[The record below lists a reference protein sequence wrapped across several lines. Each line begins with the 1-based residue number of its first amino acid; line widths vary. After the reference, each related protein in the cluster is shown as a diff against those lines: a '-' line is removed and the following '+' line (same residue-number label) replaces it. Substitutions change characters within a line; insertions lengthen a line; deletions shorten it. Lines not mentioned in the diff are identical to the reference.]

1 MNLVKVAELL
11 KNAPDQALV
20 QELNN
25 PSGGMPSYM
34 VISELER
41 RKKMRAAYQRDAQ
54 APQTSV
60 AEDAEQEVAARMA
73 PAMGLG
79 SMPQAQ
85 QFSNTAPQE
94 APQGYARGGEVVH
107 AARGW
112 WEPPEDADYT
122 GTDTS
127 YTSQEGSNP
136 FSFLG
141 EKHGFI
147 KTLPA
152 GWMNDPEYKKWIE
165 LGLSP
170 EQAKQKAFGTDSRM
184 GQRPDTEVAAPAV
197 AANPNANAAKGPAV
211 AAAAAN
217 ATTPKAS
224 ADVVAANTGIAANDV
239 MARYRELGAQQKEA
253 YAKQAEMY
261 KTQAEELKKSKD
273 TDIGFALMQAGL
285 GIAGGRSSNALENIG
300 QGAQPAMQAYIGMD
314 RARREQL
321 QKLALGEGQLGIAA
335 LEAQMKPLEQE
346 AAYGQGERKLN
357 IMQQEVADKGAYQ
370 RGILARTA
378 AAAGMKLDPRV
389 AAQAKA
395 IEDEINDTIKLSEGL
410 YGKDKQAAMARI
422 NSLRQQKNA
431 LMGLSGADVGPSTA
445 SIPTYDPKSRSW

>member
-20 QELNN
+20 SELSN
-25 PSGGMPSYM
+25 PSGSAPSYM
-34 VISELER
+34 ILSELER
-41 RKKMRAAYQRDAQ
+41 RKKMRAAYQREAQ

-60 AEDAEQEVAARMA
+60 AEDAEQEVVARMA

-85 QFSNTAPQE
+85 QFSETVPQQ

-107 AARGW
+107 AAGGW
-112 WEPPEDADYT
+112 WQPPEDADYT

-141 EKHGFI
+141 EKYGFI

-184 GQRPDTEVAAPAV
+184 GQRPDTEVAAAS
-197 AANPNANAAKGPAV
+197 AAASNPKANAAKAPL
-211 AAAAAN
+211 AAAAVAP
-217 ATTPKAS
+217 TPKAS

-261 KTQAEELKKSKD
+261 KTQADELKKSKD

-285 GIAGGRSSNALENIG
+285 GIAGGRSSNAIENIG
-300 QGAQPAMQAYIGMD
+300 QGAQPALQAYIGMD

-321 QKLALGEGQLGIAA
+321 QKLAMGEGQLGIAA

-370 RGILARTA
+370 RGILARSA
-378 AAAGMKLDPRV
+378 AASGMKLDPRV

-410 YGKDKQAAMARI
+410 YGKDRQAAMARI

-431 LMGLSGADVGPSTA
+431 LFGLSGADAGTPTA